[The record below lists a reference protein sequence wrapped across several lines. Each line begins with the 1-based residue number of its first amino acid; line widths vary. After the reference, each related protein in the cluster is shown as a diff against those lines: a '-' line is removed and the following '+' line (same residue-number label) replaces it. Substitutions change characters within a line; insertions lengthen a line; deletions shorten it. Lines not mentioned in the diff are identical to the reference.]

1 MFTFS
6 RGLLL
11 ACLLAAPCSHAN
23 EESAMPT
30 RDTSTQ
36 PVIVPPVAAKHPHTL
51 KKHGDTRVDNYYWLR
66 DDERQK
72 PEVLDYLKAENAYTE
87 AMLAPIKPL
96 REQLYKEMVARIPQQ
111 DESVPYVKNGYRYQT
126 RYEPG
131 KEYAIYSRS
140 KVEGDGAPA
149 LSRNNRWLA
158 VAEDYLS
165 RRQYRIQF
173 LDLESG
179 AWAADTLENTS
190 GNLVWANDSKT
201 VFYVRKHPK
210 TLLPYQVYRHE
221 LGTDPAKDTLVYEEK
236 DDSFYVSLYA
246 TTSEDF
252 IVISLSSTTTSEARL
267 IDANVPGQTPR
278 LFLPR
283 QVDHEYS
290 LDHYRGRFYVR
301 SNKDGKNFGLYE
313 TKESPVDRWKAVI
326 APNPDVLLESY
337 ALFRDWLVLEER
349 SQGLTRLR
357 QVNWQSGEQ
366 KEIAFDDPA
375 YVTWLAYNPEPDT
388 SALRYGYSSMTT
400 PSSTYELDMDSGKRT
415 LLKQQPVAGFVPAQ
429 YASERLWITAR
440 DGVAVPVSLVYRKDK
455 FKKAGGGAGTNP
467 LLVYGYGSYGASM
480 DPDFSSSRLSLLDRG
495 FVYAIAHIRGGEELG
510 RTWYEEG
517 KLLKKQNTFNDF
529 IDVTEA
535 LVAQGYGARDQ
546 VYAMG
551 GSAGGLLMGAVINQA
566 PQLYRGVVAQ
576 VPFVD
581 VVTTMLDESIPLTT
595 GEYDEWGNPNQKRYY
610 DYMKAYSPYDQVKAQ
625 AYPNLLVTTGLHDSQ
640 VQYWEPAKWV
650 AKLRELKTDDNQLL
664 LSTDMEAGHG
674 GKSGRFKAYEDI
686 ALEFAFILELA
697 GSKA

>member
-30 RDTSTQ
+30 SDTSTQ

-149 LSRNNRWLA
+149 LLLDGNQRAEGHEFYALGALEVSRNNRWLA

-551 GSAGGLLMGAVINQA
+551 GSAGGLLMGAIANMA
-566 PQLYRGVVAQ
+566 PQLYAGIEAD

-581 VVTTMLDESIPLTT
+581 ALTSILDPSLPLTVT
-595 GEYDEWGNPNQKRYY
+595 EWDEWGDPLHDADVYR
-610 DYMKAYSPYDQVKAQ
+610 YMKSYSPYENAPEGAD
-625 AYPNLLVTTGLHDSQ
+625 G
-640 VQYWEPAKWV
+640 
-650 AKLRELKTDDNQLL
+650 
-664 LSTDMEAGHG
+664 EAGAG
-674 GKSGRFKAYEDI
+674 AASTRSLQRQSLRPFPRIDYTGPAQVLSRWRSSVGRA
-686 ALEFAFILELA
+686 AIL
-697 GSKA
+697 

>member
-30 RDTSTQ
+30 SDTSTQ

-140 KVEGDGAPA
+140 KVEGNGAPA
-149 LSRNNRWLA
+149 LLLDGNQRAEGHEFYALGALEVSRNNRWLA

-326 APNPDVLLESY
+326 APIRTCCWRAMPCSGTG
-337 ALFRDWLVLEER
+337 WCWR
-349 SQGLTRLR
+349 S
-357 QVNWQSGEQ
+357 
-366 KEIAFDDPA
+366 A
-375 YVTWLAYNPEPDT
+375 
-388 SALRYGYSSMTT
+388 
-400 PSSTYELDMDSGKRT
+400 
-415 LLKQQPVAGFVPAQ
+415 
-429 YASERLWITAR
+429 AR
-440 DGVAVPVSLVYRKDK
+440 G
-455 FKKAGGGAGTNP
+455 
-467 LLVYGYGSYGASM
+467 
-480 DPDFSSSRLSLLDRG
+480 
-495 FVYAIAHIRGGEELG
+495 
-510 RTWYEEG
+510 
-517 KLLKKQNTFNDF
+517 
-529 IDVTEA
+529 
-535 LVAQGYGARDQ
+535 
-546 VYAMG
+546 
-551 GSAGGLLMGAVINQA
+551 
-566 PQLYRGVVAQ
+566 
-576 VPFVD
+576 
-581 VVTTMLDESIPLTT
+581 
-595 GEYDEWGNPNQKRYY
+595 
-610 DYMKAYSPYDQVKAQ
+610 
-625 AYPNLLVTTGLHDSQ
+625 
-640 VQYWEPAKWV
+640 
-650 AKLRELKTDDNQLL
+650 
-664 LSTDMEAGHG
+664 
-674 GKSGRFKAYEDI
+674 
-686 ALEFAFILELA
+686 
-697 GSKA
+697 